1 MTDNPDLPTP
11 KTGSRTPLIA
21 AAVAVVVAIVG
32 AALWWLIQPP
42 APPPAP
48 PAPAPVAAAPSP
60 PPPPPPID
68 LDSSPSTY
76 PLSNWQ
82 LADLSILGGKI
93 EAAKILG
100 RADANAQTNLRQDDV
115 VELSGWAGD
124 PVLGMRVQ
132 SVLFSSCNE
141 IFASVPVAG
150 SRPDVASSVHRNLTL
165 SGWTVK
171 FMIAHVPRCEQTEV
185 RVWAAAP
192 GRSLLL
198 PFEASLPLPAVPA
211 AVERLPATR
220 PRGALAQPPRQLLD
234 PKAFTVPGPASLSL
248 RSCGADDCQSVGTLA
263 RGRHAGF
270 VVEPGPEWSLVAVG
284 QRAGWI
290 PNAGVQIAPYES
302 PPAAAPAQGGAG
314 SAPAG
319 NGAVPAPLAKPPG

>member
-1 MTDNPDLPTP
+1 MTDNPDLSAP
-11 KTGSRTPLIA
+11 KPGSRTPLIA
-21 AAVAVVVAIVG
+21 AVVVVVAAIAG
-32 AALWWLIQPP
+32 GGLWWLIQPP
-42 APPPAP
+42 PPPPPAP
-48 PAPAPVAAAPSP
+48 VPVAAPVP
-60 PPPPPPID
+60 PAPPPPID

-93 EAAKILG
+93 ESAKILG

-141 IFASVPVAG
+141 IFASVPVSAE
-150 SRPDVASSVHRNLTL
+150 RPDVAGSVHRNLTL

-171 FMIAHVPRCEQTEV
+171 FMIAHVPRCAQTEV

-192 GRSLLL
+192 GRGLLL
-198 PFEASLPLPAVPA
+198 PFEASLPLPATPM

-220 PRGALAQPPRQLLD
+220 PRGALAQPPRQLLE
-234 PKAFTVPGPASLSL
+234 PKAFTVPGPAALTM
-248 RSCGADDCQSVGTLA
+248 RACGADDCQSVATLA

-270 VVEPGPEWSLVAVG
+270 VVEPGPQWSLVAIG

-290 PNAGVQIAPYES
+290 PNAGVQIAPYEA
-302 PPAAAPAQGGAG
+302 PPAAAPAPAQGG
-314 SAPAG
+314 SG
-319 NGAVPAPLAKPPG
+319 NGAVVPAPLPKPPG

>member
-1 MTDNPDLPTP
+1 MTDNTDLPTP
-11 KTGSRTPLIA
+11 KSGPRAPLIVA
-21 AAVAVVVAIVG
+21 AVVVVVALVG
-32 AALWWLIQPP
+32 AGLWWLIQP
-42 APPPAP
+42 PPPAP
-48 PAPAPVAAAPSP
+48 PAPAPVAAPAP
-60 PPPPPPID
+60 PPPPPPPPVID

-93 EAAKILG
+93 ESAKILG

-141 IFASVPVAG
+141 IFASVPVNAD
-150 SRPDVASSVHRNLTL
+150 RPDVASTVHRNLTL
-165 SGWTVK
+165 SGWTVR
-171 FMIAHVPRCEQTEV
+171 FMIAHVPRCAQTEV

-198 PFEASLPLPAVPA
+198 PFEASLPLPATPA

-220 PRGALAQPPRQLLD
+220 PRGALAQPPRQLLE
-234 PKAFTVPGPASLSL
+234 PKAFTVPGPGAVTM
-248 RSCGADDCQSVGTLA
+248 RSCAAEDCQSVATLA

-270 VVEPGPEWSLVAVG
+270 VVEPGPQWSLVAVG

-290 PNAGVQIAPYES
+290 PNAGVQIAPYEA
-302 PPAAAPAQGGAG
+302 PPAATPAPVQGGAG
-314 SAPAG
+314 G
-319 NGAVPAPLAKPPG
+319 TVVVPPLPKPPG